1 MLVLVALLLGACN
14 PNQVKVRGKV
24 EGLNGKVKL
33 LAEMPGEPGMV
44 VLAEQDVKDGDID
57 LRTEVLKIP
66 GRVWVDIDGKA
77 TVEAIVDTKD
87 MIWIKG
93 KVKFPTEIEATGSG
107 LMDEY
112 KDIKKLYKEKYG
124 EELAK
129 IERSMDRL
137 VKKEK
142 QSKDDEVMMGIYQMR
157 KSNQL
162 KSRENWT
169 KSLIEANP
177 GKEVTLFLIKDEL
190 VDNLDLQK
198 SLFQKMTVLNKE
210 SNIYKVLEDK
220 LK

>member
-77 TVEAIVDTKD
+77 VVEAIVDTKD

-93 KVKFPTEIEATGSG
+93 KIKFPTEIEATGSG

-162 KSRENWT
+162 KARENWT

-198 SLFQKMTVLNKE
+198 SLFQKMTVQNKE